1 MPVQK
6 ALDDLVDDKQTKG
19 EIEKLIT
26 DAALEVE
33 NELLTDL
40 PVTEVVEKP
49 DLEKLVDE
57 GKVLD

>member
-1 MPVQK
+1 
-6 ALDDLVDDKQTKG
+6 
-19 EIEKLIT
+19 
-26 DAALEVE
+26 VE